1 MKMSGSLTL
10 LFCRNSLAVQWLG
23 LCAFT
28 GEGTGSIPGW
38 VTKILQAVEPDQKTN
53 KQKKKLKQNK
63 TQYCFESLNLIR

>member
-10 LFCRNSLAVQWLG
+10 LFCRNSLAVQRLG

-38 VTKILQAVEPDQKTN
+38 VTKILQAAEPD
-53 KQKKKLKQNK
+53 KKKKK
-63 TQYCFESLNLIR
+63 TEAK